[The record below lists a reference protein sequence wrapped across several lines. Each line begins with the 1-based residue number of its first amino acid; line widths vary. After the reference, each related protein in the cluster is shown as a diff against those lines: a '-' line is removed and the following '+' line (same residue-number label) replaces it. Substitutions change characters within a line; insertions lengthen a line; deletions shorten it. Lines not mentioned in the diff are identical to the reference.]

1 MIKFE
6 CDSCFQE
13 YNVRDERAGQTLKCK
28 SCGSKMRVPDGE
40 DDLLEDFYEEDF
52 ESPVRPARKK
62 KPSAGSSKKKK
73 SSESSSNLVGII
85 AGVGAFVV
93 AFFISYTVVKGLF
106 PGNDKQDQ
114 PADAVAEQQ
123 PGAAGDDAAVET
135 VASNTTGTPQ
145 QTSTGDSP
153 VDTTPIPS
161 DPKARSEEL
170 KRLHEQMT
178 GYSKSIKTASG
189 EAERK
194 EILAKMKSTLD
205 RIKLITGKQKEETAA
220 ARKNSGSNPE
230 KTASTPK
237 LANQPWSSLVDPPL
251 VVADWSDT
259 PKLSI
264 DLRNIDS
271 HRLIPNS
278 FSPFMGFRDRNR
290 EFFNVEIWNLATEKK
305 AGQISIPLDKGWRI
319 LTEKIKLSTDGKT
332 LLFGYVIRDTKTPKL
347 ESWSVETGQKLAD
360 WEVGPVDSILS
371 KFEICGSNL
380 AFAKMLSKEASGF
393 KTMLKVWDIT
403 SGKLIKERE
412 VKYNEFSDLYHKI
425 SPGGNFLVSYDSA
438 NKLHIFDLRTLDLLR
453 EVDVKQLL
461 SATDSEYGKDSYYI
475 YNGMNFSADGKELG
489 LLLMSSDST
498 TLWTLDLSN
507 GQAAL
512 GYHVTGNLSE
522 ATRDPGY
529 SGENMVW
536 FPDGRGWLLYGDW
549 FIDRKLKQ
557 VLWTL
562 KPVPYVIIRN
572 EVYLTPKYLL
582 AETATALRDAKGRAL
597 LNRKPK
603 LVPVKI
609 PEQKI
614 ADSLA
619 AYQSQ
624 SEAILGAGQQVSIDV
639 TVGNLKFGDHD
650 EVKSVL
656 AEVMQQRLETDTFK
670 VAADQP
676 VVLKIEYQEQDGNK
690 LQMTKRGRPG
700 PGNPL
705 GETPTGETLQATAA
719 AFKLSWVDTASKRT
733 LWSTEAL
740 VNPRFLILRNATAEE
755 ARTKMFEG
763 LQNRLM
769 AESIPYFIPRDKKLA
784 SLPLEIELPD

>member
-6 CDSCFQE
+6 CESCFQE

-28 SCGSKMRVPDGE
+28 SCGSKMRVPDGD
-40 DDLLEDFYEEDF
+40 DDLVDDFYEEDF
-52 ESPVRPARKK
+52 EAPARPSRKK
-62 KPSAGSSKKKK
+62 KSSAGPSKKKK
-73 SSESSSNLVGII
+73 SSGSGSNVVGII
-85 AGVGAFVV
+85 AGVAAFVV

-106 PGNDKQDQ
+106 PGKENQEQ
-114 PADAVAEQQ
+114 PAEVAAEVQ
-123 PGAAGDDAAVET
+123 PEGAPAQTAEET
-135 VASNTTGTPQ
+135 VAANAAATP
-145 QTSTGDSP
+145 TESTP
-153 VDTTPIPS
+153 VDTTPIPD

-170 KRLHEQMT
+170 KRLHKQMAA
-178 GYSKSIKTASG
+178 YSETMKTTTDA
-189 EAERK
+189 EERK
-194 EILAKMKSTLD
+194 VTSEKMKTTFE
-205 RIKLITGKQKEETAA
+205 RIKRITGKQREETAA
-220 ARKNSGSNPE
+220 AQKKSGSPSD
-230 KTASTPK
+230 KTSSTQ
-237 LANQPWSSLVDPPL
+237 ANQPWSSLVDPPL

-264 DLRNIDS
+264 DLRNIDGNKV
-271 HRLIPNS
+271 IPNS
-278 FSPFMGFRDRNR
+278 FSPFIGFRDRNR
-290 EFFNVEIWNLATEKK
+290 EFFNIEIWNLATEKV

-319 LTEKIKLSTDGKT
+319 LTQKIKMSTDGKT
-332 LLFGYVIRDTKTPKL
+332 LLFGYVVRDTKMAKM

-360 WEVGPVDSILS
+360 WEVGPADSILS
-371 KFEICGSNL
+371 KFEICGSDL

-393 KTMLKVWDIT
+393 KTMLKVWNLS
-403 SGKLIKERE
+403 SGTLIKERE
-412 VKYNEFSDLYHKI
+412 VKYNEFSDLNFKI
-425 SPGGNFLVSYDSA
+425 SPGGNYLFSYDSS
-438 NKLHIFDLRTLDLLR
+438 NKFHIYDLRTLDLVR
-453 EVDVKQLL
+453 EIDVKQLL
-461 SATDSEYGKDSYYI
+461 SKTSSEFGKDPYYI

-489 LLLMSSDST
+489 LLLMSSDNT

-512 GYHVTGNLSE
+512 EYHVTGNLSE

-572 EVYLTPKYLL
+572 EIYLTPKYLL
-582 AETATALRDAKGRAL
+582 AETASALRDAKGRAL

-639 TVGNLKFGDHD
+639 SVGNLKFGDHE
-650 EVKSVL
+650 EVKTVL
-656 AEVMQQRLETDTFK
+656 AEVMQQRLESDTFK
-670 VAADQP
+670 VAPDQP

-690 LQMTKRGRPG
+690 LQMTKRGTPG

-705 GETPTGETLQATAA
+705 GQTPTGETLQATAA

-733 LWSTEAL
+733 LWSTQAL

-769 AESIPYFIPRDKKLA
+769 AESIPYFIPRDKKL
-784 SLPLEIELPD
+784 STLPLEIELPD

>member
-1 MIKFE
+1 MINFE
-6 CDSCFQE
+6 CESCFQE
-13 YNVRDERAGQTLKCK
+13 YKVRDERAGQTLKCK
-28 SCGSKMRVPDGE
+28 SCGSKMRVPDGN
-40 DDLLEDFYEEDF
+40 DDVLEDFYEEDF
-52 ESPVRPARKK
+52 ESPVRPTRKK
-62 KPSAGSSKKKK
+62 KTSARTSKKKK
-73 SSESSSNLVGII
+73 SAESGSNLVGII

-123 PGAAGDDAAVET
+123 PGAAGEEAPAET
-135 VASNTTGTPQ
+135 VASNATATSQ
-145 QTSTGDSP
+145 QTSTVDAP
-153 VDTTPIPS
+153 VDTTPIPA
-161 DPKARSEEL
+161 DPQARTEEL
-170 KRLHEQMT
+170 NRLRKQMT
-178 GYSKSIKTASG
+178 AYSETMKTTTEASER
-189 EAERK
+189 EAIVE
-194 EILAKMKSTLD
+194 KMKTTLA
-205 RIKLITGKQKEETAA
+205 RIKLITGKQKEEVAA
-220 ARKNSGSNPE
+220 AQKKSGSKPE

-237 LANQPWSSLVDPPL
+237 QANQPWSSLVDPPL

-290 EFFNVEIWNLATEKK
+290 NFFNVEIWNLATEKK
-305 AGQISIPLDKGWRI
+305 TGQLSIPLDKGWRI
-319 LTEKIKLSTDGKT
+319 LSERIKLSTDGKT
-332 LLFGYVIRDTKTPKL
+332 LLFGYVIRDSKTPKM

-371 KFEICGSNL
+371 KYEICGSDL

-393 KTMLKVWDIT
+393 KTMLKVWNIS

-412 VKYNEFSDLYHKI
+412 VKYNEFSDLYFRI
-425 SPGGNFLVSYDSA
+425 SPGGNYLISYDSS
-438 NKLHIFDLRTLDLLR
+438 NKLHIYDLRTLDLLR

-461 SATDSEYGKDSYYI
+461 SATGSEYGKDPYYI

-498 TLWTLDLSN
+498 TLWTLDLAN

-529 SGENMVW
+529 SGEDMVW
-536 FPDGRGWLLYGDW
+536 FPDGRGWLLYGAW
-549 FIDRKLKQ
+549 FIDRKLQQ

-562 KPVPYVIIRN
+562 KPVPYVIIRS
-572 EVYLTPKYLL
+572 EIYLTPRYLL

-624 SEAILGAGQQVSIDV
+624 SDSILGAGQEVSIDV
-639 TVGNLKFGDHD
+639 SVGNLKFGDQD

-656 AEVMQQRLETDTFK
+656 AEVMQQRLESDTFK
-670 VAADQP
+670 VAPDQP

-700 PGNPL
+700 SGNPL
-705 GETPTGETLQATAA
+705 GQTPTGETLQATAA
-719 AFKLSWVDTASKRT
+719 AFKLSWVDTTSKRT
-733 LWSTEAL
+733 LWSTQAL

-769 AESIPYFIPRDKKLA
+769 AESIPYFIPRDKKLS
-784 SLPLEIELPD
+784 SLPLEIDLPD